1 MTVPEQGPRQAPQTF
16 RAVYRHGTTSTAVPY
31 APTTNIN
38 PRFDAKSGQY
48 IILWSDV
55 QRVFQDAQ
63 YALDGAEMVPFLVD
77 DNWEE
82 LKPLR
87 ILANPGV
94 VLDVA
99 LDPNSSSR
107 SLYAIMGDVL
117 RVSSSLSDAAAN
129 DAIGEGSAA
138 SGISLPGLTQ
148 QDLPVKSGQ
157 QTETLYSRAEKTPNV
172 LHIGVGTGSGDGLYS
187 RGNHSETSLSSSDS
201 ANTFYSADENWSGP
215 SRRSSQSRL
224 SQIRS
229 PTVPDLAALTNHSED
244 SVSAS
249 PTDNEVPD
257 VVSSSN
263 APLAETEQEITDI
276 TSIEAT
282 TSEAIISS
290 RPVGKTVTPVLSKEV
305 ELESSDVEV
314 AVSIPDGS
322 KSRNIWS
329 PQSKRILN
337 RRGPQANVDPP
348 NLADAPE
355 DIQGRVVEYME
366 QLESL
371 TWHEAPMP
379 RLYDHPDG
387 AEDCSGHGSSS
398 YLQHTHQGFELNQPL
413 ELFKEY
419 GVHLLLNL
427 QLFMYSKR
435 SLTTGNDYQTSPRRK
450 TGLSYDQGVEFLQ
463 NALGMQKEQIEHSLN
478 WMIDYLFSR
487 ALESTMENQLLH
499 VLDGEIQ
506 KPPKLTPDDLVQL
519 RSFISLPP
527 NGPGTYGNLYRSV
540 DDDGHVQW
548 VCSTHFYELHP
559 FFSPEYIHEAVQ
571 ECGGY
576 DYAQGN
582 ELASGLYNAQTG
594 SIGARPRSNI
604 EALHLYSA
612 LVAGIKCVPE
622 VCLRFHWNVA
632 LEDMGLIRDAV
643 VNFGVVSL
651 SLMGPG
657 LRHASAAHSELMIQ
671 IMMLPR
677 IQMLVLDSAQA
688 VLKHVHPLLL
698 TKQFPGLRALHLQ
711 LDAGTGDLDDI
722 ASGLTSAIVNSPN
735 ITELSINWEE
745 FEEILDIEAFLQKIA
760 VNRLQAICVVL
771 KVRMQEVTLTINNE
785 EFHNVKLKSSNLF
798 IAGTNPLIHSGHV
811 ETLTIADPSDTLGP
825 EDGSELWS
833 ILSLNRRL
841 RLLALDTD
849 SNKFQSVG
857 NAVRHIINTLRPNCV
872 LSQLFLKD
880 SLKNEPVSPFLVV
893 FPPMD
898 ETPFLY

>member
-1 MTVPEQGPRQAPQTF
+1 MTVPGQRPRQAPQTF

-31 APTTNIN
+31 APTTDIN

-107 SLYAIMGDVL
+107 SQYAKMGDAL

-129 DAIGEGSAA
+129 DAIGGGSAA

-148 QDLPVKSGQ
+148 QDIPVKSGQ
-157 QTETLYSRAEKTPNV
+157 QTETLYSRAEKTPN
-172 LHIGVGTGSGDGLYS
+172 
-187 RGNHSETSLSSSDS
+187 TSLNSSDS
-201 ANTFYSADENWSGP
+201 ANTFYSADENWSNP

-229 PTVPDLAALTNHSED
+229 PTVPDFATLTNHSED
-244 SVSAS
+244 PVSAS

-257 VVSSSN
+257 VVSSSS
-263 APLAETEQEITDI
+263 APLAETEPDITDI
-276 TSIEAT
+276 ASIEAT
-282 TSEAIISS
+282 TSKATISP
-290 RPVGKTVTPVLSKEV
+290 RPVGKTVTLVLTKEV

-314 AVSIPDGS
+314 AVPIPDGS

-329 PQSKRILN
+329 PQSKRTLN
-337 RRGPQANVDPP
+337 RRGPQANVDPL
-348 NLADAPE
+348 NLADAPK

-379 RLYDHPDG
+379 RLFIILPKTFISGDTRGSAASDFRLFWMCEYSYDHPDG
-387 AEDCSGHGSSS
+387 AEDCSGHGSNS

-413 ELFKEY
+413 ELFRK
-419 GVHLLLNL
+419 
-427 QLFMYSKR
+427 
-435 SLTTGNDYQTSPRRK
+435 SLTTENDHQASPRRK

-463 NALGMQKEQIEHSLN
+463 NAFGMPKEQIEHSLN

-487 ALESTMENQLLH
+487 TLESTMENQLLH

-559 FFSPEYIHEAVQ
+559 FFSPEYIHEALQ
-571 ECGGY
+571 KCGGY
-576 DYAQGN
+576 DYAHGS

-657 LRHASAAHSELMIQ
+657 LRHASAAHSELMVQ

-677 IQMLVLDSAQA
+677 IQMLALDSAQA
-688 VLKHVHPLLL
+688 ILKHTHPLLL

-711 LDAGTGDLDDI
+711 LDAGAGDLDDI

-745 FEEILDIEAFLQKIA
+745 FEEVLDIETFLRKIA
-760 VNRLQAICVVL
+760 TNRPQAICVVL

-785 EFHNVKLKSSNLF
+785 EFHNVNLKSSNLF
-798 IAGTNPLIHSGHV
+798 IAGTNPLIHSGCV
-811 ETLTIADPSDTLGP
+811 ETLTITDPSDILGL

-833 ILSLNRRL
+833 ILSLSRRL

-849 SNKFQSVG
+849 SNKFQSVC
-857 NAVRHIINTLRPNCV
+857 NAVRHTINTLRPNCV

-880 SLKNEPVSPFLVV
+880 SLESEPVPPFLVV
-893 FPPMD
+893 FPPTD
-898 ETPFLY
+898 ETPFPY